1 MFIRKITQKKN
12 GENYNSY
19 RLVESIRTEKGPRQH
34 VLLNLGADFN
44 VPPDDWKTLCGVLT
58 EKLSKQ
64 PSFVQRVDTEFEMIA
79 DGIVK
84 NILHKHAKTT
94 LPKGKEETTND
105 ESPDYQM
112 IDLNSL
118 YHNDVRTVG
127 GESLCLEM
135 IHRLGLMDKLTE
147 LGFYGNQ
154 HSLAIGQ
161 VISRLLAPGSERS
174 SFFWLKQQSSTGE
187 LIDFD

>member
-19 RLVESIRTEKGPRQH
+19 RLVESIRTEKGPRQR

-44 VPPDDWKTLCGVLT
+44 VSQDDWKILCGVLI

-64 PSFVQRVDTEFEMIA
+64 PSIIQRVDTEFEVIA

-94 LPKGKEETTND
+94 LPKGKEEIAND
-105 ESPDYQM
+105 EPPDYQV